1 MKKLII
7 IFILILATI
16 IFFNKR
22 LIEIYFSY
30 KLSNWIE
37 KRIIFDDFNIRYPD
51 LISIN
56 QLKIV
61 NLDSFYYENVF
72 EAEKVAIKFDLRSLL
87 FNELIIITHLRIE
100 KPKFFLELIEKK
112 FSSEELTKE
121 KKIIYEDNIGLAKK
135 INENL
140 PDKIWPIKKKDVNFL
155 ILRSYISDGKTYIK
169 VSSIIEPFENLLS
182 DFRFTNVGNHKEH
195 QHYKEVLKLMFF
207 DMYASVKDYDLK
219 KLLKKVYN
227 LK

>member
-16 IFFNKR
+16 IFFNKK

-30 KLSNWIE
+30 KLSNWVE
-37 KRIIFDDFNIRYPD
+37 KRIIFDDFNIKYPN

-61 NLDSFYYENVF
+61 NLNSFYYENVF

-87 FNELIIITHLRIE
+87 FDELIIITHLRIE

-140 PDKIWPIKKKDVNFL
+140 PDKIWPIKKKDINFL
-155 ILRSYISDGKTYIK
+155 ILRSHISDGKTYIK

-227 LK
+227 FK

>member
-16 IFFNKR
+16 IFFNKK

-30 KLSNWIE
+30 KLSNWME
-37 KRIIFDDFNIRYPD
+37 KRIIFDDFNIKYPD
-51 LISIN
+51 LISID
-56 QLKIV
+56 QLKVV

-140 PDKIWPIKKKDVNFL
+140 PDKIWPTKKKDVNFL

-169 VSSIIEPFENLLS
+169 VSSIIKPFENLIS

-219 KLLKKVYN
+219 KLLKKIYN
-227 LK
+227 FK

>member
-16 IFFNKR
+16 IFFNKK

-30 KLSNWIE
+30 KLSNWVE
-37 KRIIFDDFNIRYPD
+37 KRIIFDDFNIKYPN

-227 LK
+227 FK

>member
-16 IFFNKR
+16 IFFNKK

-30 KLSNWIE
+30 KLSNWME
-37 KRIIFDDFNIRYPD
+37 KRIIFDDFNIKYPD

-140 PDKIWPIKKKDVNFL
+140 PDKIWPTKKKDVNFL
-155 ILRSYISDGKTYIK
+155 ILRSYISNGKTYIK
-169 VSSIIEPFENLLS
+169 VSSIIKPFENLIS

-219 KLLKKVYN
+219 KLLKKIYN
-227 LK
+227 FK

>member
-1 MKKLII
+1 M
-7 IFILILATI
+7 
-16 IFFNKR
+16 
-22 LIEIYFSY
+22 
-30 KLSNWIE
+30 E
-37 KRIIFDDFNIRYPD
+37 KRIIFDDFNIKYPD

-72 EAEKVAIKFDLRSLL
+72 EAEKVDIKFDLRSLL

-112 FSSEELTKE
+112 FNSEELTKE

-169 VSSIIEPFENLLS
+169 VSSIIKPFENLLS

-219 KLLKKVYN
+219 KLLKKIYN
-227 LK
+227 FK

>member
-7 IFILILATI
+7 IFNLILATI
-16 IFFNKR
+16 IFFNKK

-30 KLSNWIE
+30 KLSNWME
-37 KRIIFDDFNIRYPD
+37 KRIIFDDFNIKYPD

-135 INENL
+135 
-140 PDKIWPIKKKDVNFL
+140 KDVNFL

-169 VSSIIEPFENLLS
+169 VSSIIKPFENLLS

-227 LK
+227 FK

>member
-1 MKKLII
+1 MKKPII

-16 IFFNKR
+16 IFFNKK

-30 KLSNWIE
+30 KLSSWIE
-37 KRIIFDDFNIRYPD
+37 KRIIFDDFNIKYPD
-51 LISIN
+51 LISIT

-72 EAEKVAIKFDLRSLL
+72 EVEKVDIKFDLRSLL
-87 FNELIIITHLRIE
+87 FNELIIITQLKME
-100 KPKFFLELIEKK
+100 KPKFFLELKEKK
-112 FSSEELTKE
+112 FSSGELTKE

-227 LK
+227 FK

>member
-1 MKKLII
+1 MKKPII

-16 IFFNKR
+16 IFFNKK

-30 KLSNWIE
+30 KLSNWME
-37 KRIIFDDFNIRYPD
+37 KRIIFDDFNIKYPN

-140 PDKIWPIKKKDVNFL
+140 PDKIWPIKKKDINFL

-227 LK
+227 FK

>member
-1 MKKLII
+1 MKKPII

-16 IFFNKR
+16 IFFNKK

-30 KLSNWIE
+30 KLSNWME
-37 KRIIFDDFNIRYPD
+37 KRIIFDDFNIKYPD

-155 ILRSYISDGKTYIK
+155 ILRSYISDGQTYIK
-169 VSSIIEPFENLLS
+169 VSSIIKPFENLLS
-182 DFRFTNVGNHKEH
+182 DFRFINVGNHKEH

-207 DMYASVKDYDLK
+207 DMYANVKNYDLK

>member
-1 MKKLII
+1 M
-7 IFILILATI
+7 
-16 IFFNKR
+16 
-22 LIEIYFSY
+22 
-30 KLSNWIE
+30 E
-37 KRIIFDDFNIRYPD
+37 KRIIFDDFNIKYPN

-72 EAEKVAIKFDLRSLL
+72 EAEKVDIKFDLISLL

-140 PDKIWPIKKKDVNFL
+140 PDKIWPTKKKDVNFL
-155 ILRSYISDGKTYIK
+155 ILRSYISNGKTYIK
-169 VSSIIEPFENLLS
+169 VSSIIKPFENLIS

-227 LK
+227 FK

>member
-16 IFFNKR
+16 IFFNKK

-30 KLSNWIE
+30 KLSNWME
-37 KRIIFDDFNIRYPD
+37 KRIIFDDFNIKYPD
-51 LISIN
+51 LISID
-56 QLKIV
+56 QLKVV

-72 EAEKVAIKFDLRSLL
+72 EAEKVDIKFDLRSLL

-169 VSSIIEPFENLLS
+169 VSSIIKPFENLLS

-227 LK
+227 FK

>member
-1 MKKLII
+1 M
-7 IFILILATI
+7 
-16 IFFNKR
+16 
-22 LIEIYFSY
+22 
-30 KLSNWIE
+30 E
-37 KRIIFDDFNIRYPD
+37 KRIIFDDFNIKYPN

-61 NLDSFYYENVF
+61 NLNSFYYENVF

-87 FNELIIITHLRIE
+87 FDELIIITHLRIE

-140 PDKIWPIKKKDVNFL
+140 PDKIWPIKKKDINFL
-155 ILRSYISDGKTYIK
+155 ILRSHISDGKTYIK

-227 LK
+227 FK